1 MSLMD
6 KQKAKII
13 RSVFITGGHFDSANE
28 DMKEYFQKQFNLLT
42 KYKKIQIFGA
52 NQGSVGTYSIGVGN
66 LTSTVL
72 EALKDK
78 VREDRRNLDEA
89 RKTAKRRFD
98 AYMSF
103 KKIMN
108 YSNNK
113 NRKNFNRL
121 KCFYKD
127 SAINVQI
134 RKSQLKQDEIL
145 LNKFSEYLTL
155 TKFD

>member
-1 MSLMD
+1 MSLTD
-6 KQKAKII
+6 KQKAAII
-13 RSVFITGGHFDSANE
+13 RDVFFTEEHFSSNNE
-28 DMKEYFQKQFNLLT
+28 DELKYFQKQLSLST
-42 KYKKIQIFGA
+42 KYKKI
-52 NQGSVGTYSIGVGN
+52 NHDGVGN

-89 RKTAKRRFD
+89 RKVAKRRFD
-98 AYMSF
+98 AYITF

-108 YSNNK
+108 YSNRK
-113 NRKNFNRL
+113 DRKNFNFL
-121 KCFYKD
+121 KRIYKD
-127 SAINVQI
+127 SAVGVQI
-134 RKSQLKQDEIL
+134 RKSQLKQDEVL